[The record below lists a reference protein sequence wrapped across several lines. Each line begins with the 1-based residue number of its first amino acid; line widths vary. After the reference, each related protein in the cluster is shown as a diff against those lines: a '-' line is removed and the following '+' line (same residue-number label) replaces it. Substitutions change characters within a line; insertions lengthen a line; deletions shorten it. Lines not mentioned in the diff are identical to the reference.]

1 MEKNKAEFAAVIKD
15 LTSGNIYTGL
25 NDEKMRVFPR
35 FVYHFTDINN
45 AISILKK
52 GSIYSRNSA
61 NKNSIMVVDNASKAV
76 IDHTNE
82 DRKDYVRFYF
92 RPKTPTQYINE
103 GVKALNQIN
112 TNLNAHCPVPVFF
125 LFDSLEMLSLEN
137 SYFTY
142 GNFANHD
149 TSMYNDPNSFRD
161 MPFNYVF
168 HEGGYDPQSVPQI
181 KFHRHAELIVPNKCD
196 LTYLKHIVC
205 RSKAERE
212 TFLNLLD
219 DSLREQYKD
228 IISLD
233 AKSWFYNSTW
243 TFVENVNLTRDKITL
258 NFNLHNDKPTFH
270 AKLTVRD
277 LDSPNTAKWEQE
289 DIRLGVT
296 QTINLTQP
304 YKRYSAEYRLNDH
317 VVYMGKYTS
326 SDSIPF

>member
-61 NKNSIMVVDNASKAV
+61 NKNSIMAVDNASKAV

-103 GVKALNQIN
+103 GVRALNQIN
-112 TNLNAHCPVPVFF
+112 TNLNAHCPVPIFF

-149 TSMYNDPNSFRD
+149 TSIYNDPNSFRD
-161 MPFNYVF
+161 MPFNYVY
-168 HEGGYDPQSVPQI
+168 HEGWYDRMAVPQI
-181 KFHRHAELIVPNKCD
+181 KFHRHAELIVQNKCD

-205 RSKAERE
+205 RSKAEKE

-219 DSLREQYKD
+219 ESLREQYKD

-233 AKSWFYNSTW
+233 STSWFYNSTW
-243 TFVENVNLTRDKITL
+243 TFVENVNLTSEKIRL
-258 NFNLHNDKPTFH
+258 SFNIHSDKPSFH
-270 AKLTVRD
+270 AKCIMQD
-277 LDSPNTAKWEQE
+277 LDSPMYETWEHIDYKLSE
-289 DIRLGVT
+289 T
-296 QTINLTQP
+296 ETLTFTKP
-304 YKRYSAEYRLNDH
+304 YKRYSIRYELNDH
-317 VVYMGKYTS
+317 VVYLGSYTS
-326 SDSIPF
+326 SDSMPF